1 MASVPDDPEQAE
13 RARRLAEVF
22 GDVLPSSTA
31 DDVDESTGSTG
42 STADERSEQ
51 WLRENRPPHHDPA
64 DG

>member
-1 MASVPDDPEQAE
+1 MASVQEDPE

-22 GDVLPSSTA
+22 GDVLPSSTR
-31 DDVDESTGSTG
+31 DDVDEPAE

-64 DG
+64 